1 MEWEGNVKGGRRTN
15 KKMEWNGMEYEI
27 KLSSTLLYLPPL
39 RSADDPR

>member
-1 MEWEGNVKGGRRTN
+1 MEWEGNVEGGRRTN
-15 KKMEWNGMEYEI
+15 KKMEWMEYEI